1 MRPEDDVVARL
12 DAAGGSVDPP
22 LAADLRRLDLELE
35 ESGARAR
42 RMLHGRTQPTNYFAM
57 DLRARLLGAY
67 SADEPAGSATL
78 DVTAPRGRAPASKAS
93 VQPRRSETATLTQV
107 MPRVAMAAPSLS
119 VSARWGL
126 LAAAVAT
133 GLVIVGAL
141 GTGAIPR

>member
-1 MRPEDDVVARL
+1 MRPEDVGAPLGGPGDGV
-12 DAAGGSVDPP
+12 DAP
-22 LAADLRRLDLELE
+22 LAADLRPLDLELE
-35 ESGARAR
+35 QSGARAR

-57 DLRARLLGAY
+57 DLRARLLGTY
-67 SADEPAGSATL
+67 SGDEPAGSATL
-78 DVTAPRGRAPASKAS
+78 DVTAPRGRAPAPKAS
-93 VQPRRSETATLTQV
+93 AQPRRSETATLTQV

>member
-1 MRPEDDVVARL
+1 MRPEDIVAPR
-12 DAAGGSVDPP
+12 DTAGGGVDAP
-22 LAADLRRLDLELE
+22 LAADLRPLDLELE

-57 DLRARLLGAY
+57 DLRGRLLGAY
-67 SADEPAGSATL
+67 SGDEPAGSATL
-78 DVTAPRGRAPASKAS
+78 DVTAPRGRVPASKAS
-93 VQPRRSETATLTQV
+93 VQPRRSGTATLAQG
-107 MPRVAMAAPSLS
+107 MPRVAIAAPSVY

-126 LAAAVAT
+126 IAAAVAT